1 MKYLQLLPPQ
11 MKVFL
16 KMINAATFVAVLFM
30 ISSSAQAQ
38 RQAGMVDKPSGGQV
52 FNAEQYKIDRMAQ
65 QYNSYMSNYNR
76 VQTAS
81 KKADYFGEK
90 GDTEGMDPVE
100 YKSPNYPMDTI
111 AEVYDTMY
119 YNAKGSLFHKLYK
132 NSGSSGVYDDPPRD
146 SMEMGTYDKV
156 YNTKVY
162 RVESLGDPFYPRISN
177 VLNTYKIRQISG
189 KAVFDLVVNVQH
201 SPRYYR
207 YKLSVTPKGKYTV
220 EVVKFH
226 HSYIKQKSGTILSYQ
241 KDSVNSFS
249 FLLQDGYFRFLR
261 NGEELFMVQ
270 LEHPWACLVD
280 DPLIYVNDD
289 CKLMLYG
296 YNAIFF
302 PETKR

>member
-1 MKYLQLLPPQ
+1 MKDLQVLPSQ
-11 MKVFL
+11 MKVIL
-16 KMINAATFVAVLFM
+16 KMMKAATCIFALLMF
-30 ISSSAQAQ
+30 SSSALAQ

-76 VQTAS
+76 IQSA
-81 KKADYFGEK
+81 KNPADYFDK
-90 GDTEGMDPVE
+90 KTATETMDPVK
-100 YKSPNYPMDTI
+100 YVSPNFPLDTV

-119 YNAKGSLFHKLYK
+119 YNTNGSLFHKLYK
-132 NSGSSGVYDDPPRD
+132 NSGSSSAYNDPPRD
-146 SMEMGTYDKV
+146 SLELGVYGKV
-156 YNTKVY
+156 YDLKSY
-162 RVESLGDPFYPRISN
+162 RFDGLGGSFYPHISN
-177 VLNTYKIRQISG
+177 MLNTYKIQQKSG
-189 KAVFDLVVNVQH
+189 KAGFDLVVQVQH
-201 SPRYYR
+201 SPRYYT

-249 FLLQDGYFRFLR
+249 FLLQDGYFRFLC

-289 CKLMLYG
+289 CKLMLYE
-296 YNAIFF
+296 YTAVFF

>member
-1 MKYLQLLPPQ
+1 MDMAKIMKFEIRLCLFILQNIAI
-11 MKVFL
+11 VCV
-16 KMINAATFVAVLFM
+16 TLFP
-30 ISSSAQAQ
+30 ALAQ
-38 RQAGMVDKPSGGQV
+38 RQTGMVDKPSGGQV

-65 QYNSYMSNYNR
+65 QYNNYMSNYTR

-81 KKADYFGEK
+81 NKADYFGEK
-90 GDTEGMDPVE
+90 GDSEGMDPVV

-111 AEVYDTMY
+111 AEVYDTLY
-119 YNAKGSLFHKLYK
+119 YNRNGSLFHKLYK
-132 NSGSSGVYDDPPRD
+132 NSGSSGVYNDPPRD

-156 YNTKVY
+156 YTSKSY
-162 RVESLGDPFYPRISN
+162 RFENLGDPFYPSISN

-189 KAVFDLVVNVQH
+189 KAGFDLVVQVQH
-201 SPRYYR
+201 SPRSYT

-249 FLLQDGYFRFLR
+249 FLLQDGYFRFLC

-289 CKLMLYG
+289 CKLMLYE
-296 YNAIFF
+296 YNAVFF